1 MFKADEK
8 IFDAVTGLSGS
19 GPAYIFLA
27 IEALADGGVAAG
39 LPEELALDYPV
50 YHTAFES
57 YDWMIHNADPLF
69 HRHVASNPLF
79 SSFLF

>member
-8 IFDAVTGLSGS
+8 MFDAVTGLR
-19 GPAYIFLA
+19 YVTFLNA
-27 IEALADGGVAAG
+27 QIVKLSC
-39 LPEELALDYPV
+39 
-50 YHTAFES
+50 HTAFDS

-69 HRHVASNPLF
+69 HRHVAGNALF

>member
-8 IFDAVTGLSGS
+8 MFDAVTGLRLSC
-19 GPAYIFLA
+19 
-27 IEALADGGVAAG
+27 
-39 LPEELALDYPV
+39 
-50 YHTAFES
+50 HTAFDS

-69 HRHVASNPLF
+69 HRHVAGNALF